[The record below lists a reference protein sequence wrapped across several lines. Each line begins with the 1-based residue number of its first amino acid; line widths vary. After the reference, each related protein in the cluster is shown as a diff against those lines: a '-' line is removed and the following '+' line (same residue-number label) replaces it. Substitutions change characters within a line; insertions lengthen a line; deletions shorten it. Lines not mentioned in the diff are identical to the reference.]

1 MDTFCILPWFS
12 EEIGKKITSCCLLP
26 IEHDINQIKKDLL
39 NGVQNKSCKK
49 CWDMESNGLQS
60 RRQQENIFLDY
71 KLNQDLD
78 QIRQTCLNDQ
88 HKTLLYQITTSNLCN
103 QACVTCNSEY
113 SSKWARVEQKMQII
127 PSPLFEFD
135 THNHDINYQSA
146 RRISLLGGEPLFDPT
161 TFKILQKLVDNNNT
175 DCFVSLI
182 TNGSI
187 SLSRQQCNLLKQFS
201 DLNICISIDG
211 VGPVFEYLR
220 WPGKWEKLLQNLEL
234 YKTIAKNTSISYTI
248 SSLNAMYYNSTVEW
262 FKKNNLP
269 YNHNIISRPTWLSL
283 SQMPVEFKKHLAECG
298 SNLIE
303 SFCKI
308 NGNETALSVMVEN
321 IAAQDRAKKINI
333 KDYLPEVADVLF
345 GTV

>member
-1 MDTFCILPWFS
+1 MDTFCVLPWFS

-26 IEHDINQIKKDLL
+26 REHDINQIKKDLL
-39 NGVQNKSCKK
+39 NGVQNESCKK
-49 CWDMESNGLQS
+49 CWTVESNGLQS

-71 KLNQDLD
+71 KLNQDLS

-113 SSKWARVEQKMQII
+113 SSKWAQVEQKMQII

-161 TFKILQKLVDNNNT
+161 TFEILQKLSDNNNT

-220 WPGKWEKLLQNLEL
+220 WPGKWEKLLQNLEQ
-234 YKTIAKNTSISYTI
+234 YKTVAKNISISYTI

-262 FKKNNLP
+262 FKKNNLQ
-269 YNHNIISRPTWLSL
+269 YNHNIISHPTWLSL
-283 SQMPVEFKKHLAECG
+283 SQMPVEFKNHLAT
-298 SNLIE
+298 SDSDLIE

-308 NGNETALSVMVEN
+308 NGNETALSVMAKN
-321 IAAQDRAKKINI
+321 IADQDRAKRVNI
-333 KDYLPEVADVLF
+333 KDYLPEVADILF